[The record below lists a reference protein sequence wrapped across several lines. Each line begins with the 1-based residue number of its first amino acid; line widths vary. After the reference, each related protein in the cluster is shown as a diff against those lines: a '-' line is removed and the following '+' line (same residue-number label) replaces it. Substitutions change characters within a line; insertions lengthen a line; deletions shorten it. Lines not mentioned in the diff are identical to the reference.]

1 MQGASYFRAQAEL
14 CLQIARQMSDATLAE
29 RLRDNAA
36 QHFARA
42 VESEARSGTPFPSR
56 QNHLP
61 PPNNGSA
68 LVRRFFFP
76 VEYDGVIHQ
85 DETGEMFLTR
95 DEAESYAEVVA
106 CELGKNNHKSV
117 EVILVGD
124 DGTELGRYPGGN
136 NSGS

>member
-1 MQGASYFRAQAEL
+1 VQDAKYFRAQAEL
-14 CLQIARQMSDATLAE
+14 CLEIARQMSDGALAE

-42 VESEARSGTPFPSR
+42 VESEAQSGPPSR
-56 QNHLP
+56 ASENSSSP
-61 PPNNGSA
+61 PQKGCA

-76 VEYDGVIHQ
+76 VEYDGVTYQ
-85 DETGEMFLTR
+85 DETGEMFLTQ
-95 DEAESYAEVVA
+95 DEAEAYAKVVA

-124 DGTELGRYPGGN
+124 DGTQLARHSGGN
-136 NSGS
+136 NWS